1 MQTETRSLQ
10 LPILKNWI
18 VATGVTLSYFFVSYL
33 LIGFRSEQLIL
44 GLIFTSFYVATPAS
58 RKFIL
63 GFSIFIVF
71 WIIFD
76 YMKAFPNYLYND
88 VQIRSLYETERLLFG
103 ISSGG
108 VIQTPNEYLAAHS
121 HTSFDLLTGLFYLCW
136 IPAPLALAGYLFY
149 YDRRLFLQFSLT
161 FLLANLIG
169 FVVYYLF
176 PTAPPWYVQYYGFDF
191 VAGTPGHTA
200 GLARFDQFF
209 GIHLFESMYAKSSNV
224 FAAMPSLHSA
234 YPFIAFY
241 YAVKAKLR
249 WTSVVF
255 GIITAGIWISA
266 VYSGHHYVLDVLAG
280 VLCASIGIAIF
291 NRLDTRNN
299 FFRKFVDNYKRTIS

>member
-1 MQTETRSLQ
+1 MQTDTQALQ
-10 LPILKNWI
+10 LPTLKNWV
-18 VATGVTLSYFFVSYL
+18 VAIGVPLIYIFVSYL
-33 LIGFRSEQLIL
+33 LIGFRNEQLIL
-44 GLIFTSFYVATPAS
+44 GLIFTSFYVATPTS

-88 VQIRSLYETERLLFG
+88 VHIRGLYETERLLFG

-108 VIQTPNEYLAAHS
+108 VTQTPNEYLAAHS
-121 HTSFDLLTGLFYLCW
+121 HPLFDVLTGFFYLCW

-149 YDRRLFLQFSLT
+149 KDRRLFLQFSLT
-161 FLLANLIG
+161 FLLANLVG
-169 FVVYYLF
+169 FIVYYLF
-176 PTAPPWYVQYYGFDF
+176 PAAPPWYVQYYGFDF
-191 VAGTPGHTA
+191 VAATPGHTA

-234 YPFIAFY
+234 YPLIAFY
-241 YAVKAKLR
+241 YASKAKLR
-249 WTSVVF
+249 WASIVF
-255 GIITAGIWISA
+255 RIITAGIWISA

-291 NRLDTRNN
+291 NYLDNRNKR
-299 FFRKFVDNYKRTIS
+299 FQGFVDSYARTIS